1 MAATMTP
8 GERRSMDEL
17 SDYASRTWGVYL
29 FAGIVS
35 VLFGVFV
42 LTLEIDWIAGSSR
55 GVTAS
60 YLVALLIGAWL
71 IGWGILQLVGALG
84 DRRPNS
90 GWYAVGGILSIGAGV
105 LAWAWPDATYTV
117 LVVIVGWSLIL
128 WGVIDIIGAFAM
140 TGTRHWWLYIL
151 RGLASIVLGIFAV
164 AWVNVALFFVLL
176 MIGLGSIL
184 WGIGDITAAFML
196 HGAKTS
202 WRKEKRAAGV

>member
-8 GERRSMDEL
+8 GGRRSMNEL

-29 FAGIVS
+29 FSGIVS
-35 VLFGVFV
+35 IIFGVFV

-71 IGWGILQLVGALG
+71 IGWGILQVLGALG

-90 GWYAVGGILSIGAGV
+90 GWYVVGGIVSIGAGV

-117 LVVIVGWSLIL
+117 LVVIVGW
-128 WGVIDIIGAFAM
+128 
-140 TGTRHWWLYIL
+140 
-151 RGLASIVLGIFAV
+151 
-164 AWVNVALFFVLL
+164 AL
-176 MIGLGSIL
+176 IL

-196 HGAKTS
+196 HGAKSS
-202 WRKEKRAAGV
+202 WRKEQRAAVG